1 MMNTWTIYRSYFEEW
16 RWEERDNQ
24 GRVVR
29 ESGDGFDT
37 CLECVENLLIE
48 QHAARERVLH

>member
-1 MMNTWTIYRSYFEEW
+1 MNTWTIYRSYFEEW

-29 ESGDGFDT
+29 ESDDGFQT
-37 CLECVENLLIE
+37 CLECIEDLLDVQDVVQE
-48 QHAARERVLH
+48 HVLH